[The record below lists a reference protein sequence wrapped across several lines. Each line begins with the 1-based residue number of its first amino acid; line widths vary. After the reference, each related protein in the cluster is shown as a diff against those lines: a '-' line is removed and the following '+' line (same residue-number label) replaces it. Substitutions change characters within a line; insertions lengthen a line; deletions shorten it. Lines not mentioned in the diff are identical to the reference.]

1 MGTNLH
7 NLPDGIHEVKSW
19 FFQMV
24 TQIIKCSQCRNLS
37 IIFVTHSLPTFCY
50 SAERTTMFGARN
62 GGLKHGDQFAQS
74 TRWYT

>member
-50 SAERTTMFGARN
+50 SAALLAYGN
-62 GGLKHGDQFAQS
+62 GLFNLLLANRVVDGSFHV
-74 TRWYT
+74 R